1 MSPVHHRSGGPL
13 FTFAEPGFVES
24 KEAVRGRPEA
34 ERARNDSFCADRI
47 PLDAEGKRAAAP
59 PAPAV
64 MGALLPRTEKT
75 PIRQRPAHVEE
86 RIDQEPAM
94 ARPVSDDHA
103 GAIAQLRE
111 MLPAA
116 RKAIL
121 ATIPYYDVNHSRRAA
136 LSKDLAA
143 LGTELNE
150 ETELYHLVERAKGEA
165 APTRRAKPRRAKA
178 AADGVPVIDWDAL
191 PLAVIESLVCDGAIA
206 LGRRTAAAEQRA
218 ASVEERVR
226 KALEVA

>member
-1 MSPVHHRSGGPL
+1 MISGSLIPLSKMLDQRNPRDRSQDAARDEA
-13 FTFAEPGFVES
+13 FATG
-24 KEAVRGRPEA
+24 
-34 ERARNDSFCADRI
+34 RI
-47 PLDAEGKRAAAP
+47 PILTADQPRI
-59 PAPAV
+59 APALTA
-64 MGALLPRTEKT
+64 GAFHPRTEKT
-75 PIRQRPAHVEE
+75 PIRQRPEHVEE
-86 RIDQEPAM
+86 RIDQKPAM